1 MHVVGADAAP
11 VLGGEVQVRERAGLR
26 VLEQRPRGGGQGADR
41 VDRRA
46 VRRPHGGGVRLA
58 EDRLHRLGRHRPM
71 ALGGQQG
78 ANVALEVDGAALPAG
93 ARQALGD
100 RAHEARVG
108 VADDE
113 ADARE
118 PALAQAA
125 REAEPAGVGLGVDRR
140 C

>member
-1 MHVVGADAAP
+1 
-11 VLGGEVQVRERAGLR
+11 
-26 VLEQRPRGGGQGADR
+26 
-41 VDRRA
+41 
-46 VRRPHGGGVRLA
+46 
-58 EDRLHRLGRHRPM
+58 M

>member
-1 MHVVGADAAP
+1 
-11 VLGGEVQVRERAGLR
+11 
-26 VLEQRPRGGGQGADR
+26 
-41 VDRRA
+41 
-46 VRRPHGGGVRLA
+46 
-58 EDRLHRLGRHRPM
+58 M

-113 ADARE
+113 ADTGE
-118 PALAQAA
+118 PALAQSSQ
-125 REAEPAGVGLGVDRR
+125 EAEPAGVRLGCV
-140 C
+140 